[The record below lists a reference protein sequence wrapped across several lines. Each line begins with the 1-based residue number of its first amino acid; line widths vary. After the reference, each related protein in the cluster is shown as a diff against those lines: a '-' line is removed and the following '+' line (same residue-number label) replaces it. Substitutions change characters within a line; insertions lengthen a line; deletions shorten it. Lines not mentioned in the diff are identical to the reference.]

1 MKQLDFRMVE
11 AQMNQLNTD
20 TLGYIATVKL
30 IQDALARYLETHNM
44 DSKHYDKTSWE
55 LIITTNDILGNML
68 QLMIEDE
75 GVQNQLSLSI
85 EEVQKVG

>member
-30 IQDALARYLETHNM
+30 IQDALDRYLETHNM
-44 DSKHYDKTSWE
+44 DSKHYDKTGWA
-55 LIITTNDILGNML
+55 LINTTNDVLGNML

>member
-1 MKQLDFRMVE
+1 
-11 AQMNQLNTD
+11 
-20 TLGYIATVKL
+20 
-30 IQDALARYLETHNM
+30 M

>member
-44 DSKHYDKTSWE
+44 DSKHYDKTS
-55 LIITTNDILGNML
+55 
-68 QLMIEDE
+68 
-75 GVQNQLSLSI
+75 
-85 EEVQKVG
+85 